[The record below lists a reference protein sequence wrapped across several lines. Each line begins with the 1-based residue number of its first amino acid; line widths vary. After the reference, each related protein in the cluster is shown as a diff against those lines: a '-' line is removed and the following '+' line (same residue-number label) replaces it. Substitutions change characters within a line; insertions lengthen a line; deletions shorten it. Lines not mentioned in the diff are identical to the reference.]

1 MRRKLVTILAFFA
14 LIGGVVFW
22 FLRSDRGDAEPRTV
36 NTTGIVQGLE
46 TNVASKIAGRI
57 RAISVREGDRARAGE
72 PLVELESTEL
82 AAVARQARSA
92 LQVAQATLAA
102 GRDAVESAQAQVE
115 AARAEAENDRAAMA
129 RAEARLDQ
137 TRKDLDRARELFRGG
152 IYPRASLEAAETEHA
167 TREADLASAQAALS
181 AALSRAEAAAKARK
195 KAQAD
200 VATLE
205 ARINEAR
212 DEAAVAEARLGET
225 RILAPSGGLV
235 EYRAMEPGEVVAPGA
250 SILTLVDV
258 DQLWVRID
266 LEQRFAAAVRR
277 GQRATIRLEGV
288 PGKEFSGEVWDV
300 GREGEFATERDV
312 TRGRQDIRTF
322 RTRIRVADG
331 GGVLKP
337 GMTARVEIP
346 LAEQPR

>member
-1 MRRKLVTILAFFA
+1 MRRRILVLLTVVA
-14 LIGGVVFW
+14 LIGGVAFW
-22 FLRSDRGDAEPRTV
+22 FLRSGQGDAELRTV
-36 NTTGIVQGLE
+36 NTTGTVEGLE

-57 RAISVREGDRARAGE
+57 KAISVREGDRVRAGDA
-72 PLVELESTEL
+72 LVELDGTEL
-82 AAVARQARSA
+82 AAVLRQVRSA
-92 LQVAQATLAA
+92 LQVALATLAA
-102 GRDAVESAQAQVE
+102 GRDAVESSQAQVE
-115 AARAEAENDRAAMA
+115 AARAEAENGRAAVA

-137 TRKDLDRARELFRGG
+137 ARKDLDRARELFHGR
-152 IYPRASLEAAETEHA
+152 IYPRASLEAAETELA

-212 DEAAVAEARLGET
+212 DEAAVAEVRLGET

-288 PGKEFSGEVWDV
+288 PGREFPGEVWDV
-300 GREGEFATERDV
+300 GREGGFATERDV

-322 RTRIRVADG
+322 RVRVRVAEG